1 MSSTLND
8 DKGEL
13 RDEALHRALLNA
25 PDHTA
30 APNWRLRKA
39 ILDHAHDA
47 VTPFAAAAQPEAAE
61 RPRWQRLLG
70 LGGQGGGAR
79 MPWNAAFATVLVGVL
94 VTVLWQREPVPGA
107 RPDRDAQV
115 SAPAQRSEAPAAPA
129 SPPPAAPAATPAP
142 PPQAAE
148 RALPSSQDIAGG
160 PAPVP
165 EAPAESATAPAKGAR
180 PSRPAERPAP
190 TPAPSEL
197 ARRQADEAALSA
209 STAAA
214 AKEARKKEAAA
225 PAGQP
230 APAPAA
236 APPAPAGAAPRGSLS
251 ERTRSEE
258 ESASRQRFAAPAGPA
273 TVAGSARDAAEPARE
288 GRAAAPPT
296 AAPPAPT
303 ASPEPPS
310 FSALSQWSRITI
322 TQRGGASRTLS
333 RSEAQDLSALLGS
346 AAISA
351 VGAQPL
357 AGTPEWRVTLERS
370 NGDVMATF
378 ELGRNQVRWREGRG
392 AAATGMPSASSLAAL
407 REALQHAVEPPAQ
420 PSSPPQWQFKPQ
432 PPAEPEP
439 APAAPSR

>member
-1 MSSTLND
+1 MSSTMKD
-8 DKGEL
+8 DTREL

-47 VTPFAAAAQPEAAE
+47 VTPFAAAAEPEAAA
-61 RPRWQRLLG
+61 RPWWQRLLG

-79 MPWNAAFATVLVGVL
+79 RPWSAAFATVLVGVL

-107 RPDRDAQV
+107 RPDREAQV

-129 SPPPAAPAATPAP
+129 SPPPAAPAPAP
-142 PPQAAE
+142 ALPPQAVE

-190 TPAPSEL
+190 APAPSEL
-197 ARRQADEAALSA
+197 ARRQADEAALSG
-209 STAAA
+209 SAAA
-214 AKEARKKEAAA
+214 TAKEVRKKEAAA
-225 PAGQP
+225 PAAQP
-230 APAPAA
+230 APAPA
-236 APPAPAGAAPRGSLS
+236 
-251 ERTRSEE
+251 
-258 ESASRQRFAAPAGPA
+258 GPA
-273 TVAGSARDAAEPARE
+273 TAAGSVRDAAEPARE
-288 GRAAAPPT
+288 GRAAAPPA

-370 NGDVMATF
+370 DGDVMATF
-378 ELGRNQVRWREGRG
+378 ELGRNQVRWREGRR

-420 PSSPPQWQFKPQ
+420 PSSPPQWRFKPQ
-432 PPAEPEP
+432 PPAEPET

>member
-1 MSSTLND
+1 MSSTMDQDN
-8 DKGEL
+8 GEL

-30 APNWRLRKA
+30 VPNWRLRKA

-47 VTPFAAAAQPEAAE
+47 VTPFAAAAEPEGPA
-61 RPRWQRLLG
+61 RTWWQRLLG

-107 RPDRDAQV
+107 RPAGEAQV

-129 SPPPAAPAATPAP
+129 SPPPAAPSPSPAP
-142 PPQAAE
+142 SPQAPE
-148 RALPSSQDIAGG
+148 RALPSSQDIVGG
-160 PAPVP
+160 AAPVP
-165 EAPAESATAPAKGAR
+165 EAPAESATAPAPAPAKGAR
-180 PSRPAERPAP
+180 SSRSAERPSP

-197 ARRQADEAALSA
+197 ARRQADDAALSG
-209 STAAA
+209 SAAA
-214 AKEARKKEAAA
+214 TAKEARKKEAAA
-225 PAGQP
+225 PAAEP

-236 APPAPAGAAPRGSLS
+236 APPATAP
-251 ERTRSEE
+251 
-258 ESASRQRFAAPAGPA
+258 PA
-273 TVAGSARDAAEPARE
+273 TAPP
-288 GRAAAPPT
+288 AAAPPA
-296 AAPPAPT
+296 AAPPPPS
-303 ASPEPPS
+303 ASPALPT

-333 RSEAQDLSALLGS
+333 RAEAQDLNALLGS

-351 VGAQPL
+351 IGSQPL

-420 PSSPPQWQFKPQ
+420 PSSPPQWRFKPQ

>member
-1 MSSTLND
+1 MSSTMD
-8 DKGEL
+8 QGDGEL

-47 VTPFAAAAQPEAAE
+47 VTPFAAAAEPEGPA
-61 RPRWQRLLG
+61 RTWWQRLLG

-107 RPDRDAQV
+107 RPAGEAQV

-129 SPPPAAPAATPAP
+129 SPPPAAPSPSPAP
-142 PPQAAE
+142 SPQAPE
-148 RALPSSQDIAGG
+148 RALPSSQDIVGG
-160 PAPVP
+160 AAPVP
-165 EAPAESATAPAKGAR
+165 EAPVEPATAPAPAKGAR
-180 PSRPAERPAP
+180 SSRSAERPSP

-197 ARRQADEAALSA
+197 ARRQADDAALSG
-209 STAAA
+209 SAAA
-214 AKEARKKEAAA
+214 TAKEARKKEAAA
-225 PAGQP
+225 PAAEP

-236 APPAPAGAAPRGSLS
+236 APPA
-251 ERTRSEE
+251 
-258 ESASRQRFAAPAGPA
+258 
-273 TVAGSARDAAEPARE
+273 
-288 GRAAAPPT
+288 AAPP
-296 AAPPAPT
+296 PPS
-303 ASPEPPS
+303 ASPALPT

-333 RSEAQDLSALLGS
+333 RAEAQDLNALLGS

-351 VGAQPL
+351 IGSQPL

-420 PSSPPQWQFKPQ
+420 PSSPPQWRFKPQ

>member
-1 MSSTLND
+1 MSSTMDQDN
-8 DKGEL
+8 GEL

-30 APNWRLRKA
+30 VPNWRLRKA

-47 VTPFAAAAQPEAAE
+47 VTPFAAAAEPEAPA
-61 RPRWQRLLG
+61 RTWWQRLLG

-107 RPDRDAQV
+107 RPAGEAQV

-129 SPPPAAPAATPAP
+129 SPPPAAPSPSPAP
-142 PPQAAE
+142 SPQAPE
-148 RALPSSQDIAGG
+148 RALPSSQDIVGG
-160 PAPVP
+160 AAPVP
-165 EAPAESATAPAKGAR
+165 EAPAESATAPAPAPAKGAR
-180 PSRPAERPAP
+180 SSRSAERPAP

-197 ARRQADEAALSA
+197 ARRQADDAALSG
-209 STAAA
+209 SAAA
-214 AKEARKKEAAA
+214 TAKEARKKEAAA
-225 PAGQP
+225 PA
-230 APAPAA
+230 AEPAPAA
-236 APPAPAGAAPRGSLS
+236 APPA
-251 ERTRSEE
+251 
-258 ESASRQRFAAPAGPA
+258 
-273 TVAGSARDAAEPARE
+273 
-288 GRAAAPPT
+288 AAPP
-296 AAPPAPT
+296 PPS
-303 ASPEPPS
+303 ASPALPT

-333 RSEAQDLSALLGS
+333 RAEAQDLNALLGS

-351 VGAQPL
+351 IGSQPL

-420 PSSPPQWQFKPQ
+420 PSSPPQWRFKPQ